1 MLQTNTFVVVPEVI
15 SFHEVS
21 KTVHRRHS
29 EDLKWEEHEMQNIGN
44 VISIAILIEFQMRLN
59 YPTNDKECFNF
70 SLALICLFLTFHFS
84 CLSFCC
90 NLYQTC
96 L

>member
-29 EDLKWEEHEMQNIGN
+29 EDLKWEQHEMQNIGN
-44 VISIAILIEFQMRLN
+44 VICVPILIGFQAHLRGLLVRRRLRGLFGIRGSSIPVLQHN
-59 YPTNDKECFNF
+59 RAALTIQVNDWR
-70 SLALICLFLTFHFS
+70 
-84 CLSFCC
+84 
-90 NLYQTC
+90 
-96 L
+96 

>member
-29 EDLKWEEHEMQNIGN
+29 KHLKWEQHEMQNIGN
-44 VISIAILIEFQMRLN
+44 VISISILIEFQMRL
-59 YPTNDKECFNF
+59 
-70 SLALICLFLTFHFS
+70 I
-84 CLSFCC
+84 
-90 NLYQTC
+90 
-96 L
+96 